1 LRSDRMQP
9 CTHQDPSKC
18 FSYLSQK
25 APKLPKMSA
34 ARGYLQPGDAAP
46 DFAAKAAIR
55 KDNDIAEIDI
65 KLSDFKGKYLVLFFY
80 PQDFTFVCPT
90 EIIAFSDRVEE
101 FRSIGCEVVAAST
114 DSANCHRAWMKTPR
128 TDGGLGDINLPLLA
142 DPTHAISKAYQV
154 YQEEGG
160 VAFRGLFIID
170 GKGVL
175 RQITVNDLPVGRDV
189 DETLRLIQA
198 FKFTDEHGEVC
209 PANWRPGKKTM
220 KPNHAGISKYLTE
233 SNGV

>member
-1 LRSDRMQP
+1 MPLCNHEDK
-9 CTHQDPSKC
+9 SKC
-18 FSYLSQK
+18 FAYLSQK
-25 APKLPKMSA
+25 NPKPKMAA

-46 DFAAKAAIR
+46 DFKATVAFR
-55 KDNDIAEIDI
+55 QGNDIAMKEV
-65 KLSDFKGKYLVLFFY
+65 KLSDYKGKYLVLFFY

-101 FRSIGCEVVAAST
+101 FKKIDCEVIGAST
-114 DSANCHRAWMKTPR
+114 DSANCHRAWMRTPR
-128 TDGGLGDINLPLLA
+128 TDGGLGEIDLPLLA

-154 YQEEGG
+154 YKEDDG

-170 GKGVL
+170 GKGIL

-198 FKFTDEHGEVC
+198 FQFTDEHGEVC

-220 KPNHAGISKYLTE
+220 KPDHAGISRYLSE
-233 SNGV
+233 NGK

>member
-1 LRSDRMQP
+1 M
-9 CTHQDPSKC
+9 
-18 FSYLSQK
+18 
-25 APKLPKMSA
+25 AA

-46 DFAAKAAIR
+46 DFKATVAIPQG
-55 KDNDIAEIDI
+55 NDIVMKEVQ
-65 KLSDFKGKYLVLFFY
+65 LSDYKGKYLVLFFY
-80 PQDFTFVCPT
+80 PEDFTFVCPT

-101 FRSIGCEVVAAST
+101 FKKLGCEVVGAST
-114 DSANCHRAWMKTPR
+114 DSANCHMAWMRTPR
-128 TDGGLGDINLPLLA
+128 TDGGLGEIDLPLLA

-154 YQEEGG
+154 YKEDDG

-189 DETLRLIQA
+189 DETLRLIQT
-198 FKFTDEHGEVC
+198 FQFTDEHGEVC

-220 KPNHAGISKYLTE
+220 KPDHAGISEYLSE
-233 SNGV
+233 NGK